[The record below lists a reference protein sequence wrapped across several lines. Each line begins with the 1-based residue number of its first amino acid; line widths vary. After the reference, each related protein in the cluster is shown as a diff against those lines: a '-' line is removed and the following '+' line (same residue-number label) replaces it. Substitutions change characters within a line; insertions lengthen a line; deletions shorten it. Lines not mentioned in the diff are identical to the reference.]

1 MSLVAKYVM
10 FAVLATVVNIA
21 CQDIVV
27 RSLTGKWALWWS
39 VLAGTAAGLLLKYY
53 LDKRYIFNF
62 VADGLGHDTRTFAV
76 YTLMGLVTTVIFWGF
91 EFGFEWLFN
100 DRLLRY
106 FGAVIGLGVG
116 YFMKYHLDKRFVFAR
131 AES

>member
-1 MSLVAKYVM
+1 MSLVAKYAM
-10 FAVLATVVNIA
+10 FAVLATAVNIA

-27 RSLTGKWALWWS
+27 RSLTGQWALGWS
-39 VLAGTAAGLLLKYY
+39 VLVGTAAGLLLKYY

-62 VADGLGHDTRTFAV
+62 VADGVGHDTRTFAV

-106 FGAVIGLGVG
+106 LGAVIGLGIG